1 MRSLLLCLAIVMVG
15 CSQPV
20 ASSGEKPGIPPAT
33 PLPGAPVEPKPEPQ
47 PQPAVSNQTSKGSN
61 DARLHQLADLKT
73 VKVTFGR
80 HTFKA
85 WVMDNDSKRAE
96 GMMFLTKSE
105 VPANHGM
112 LFVFPDEAERSFW
125 MRNTL
130 IDLDIAYMR
139 KDGTVVSV
147 STMKALDETG
157 IPSKRPAMYALEVLG
172 GTFKRLG
179 IQAGAKAT
187 IDPPVKAQD

>member
-1 MRSLLLCLAIVMVG
+1 MAG

-20 ASSGEKPGIPPAT
+20 ASSGEKPGIPPAK
-33 PLPGAPVEPKPEPQ
+33 PLPEAPIEPKTEPQ
-47 PQPAVSNQTSKGSN
+47 REPGASNQASKGSN
-61 DARLHQLADLKT
+61 EARLHQLADLKT
-73 VKVTFGR
+73 VKVTIGK

-85 WVMDNDSKRAE
+85 WVMDDDSKRAE
-96 GMMFLTKSE
+96 GMMFVSKAE
-105 VPANHGM
+105 VPANFGM

-157 IPSKRPAMYALEVLG
+157 VPSKGPAMYALEVPG

-179 IQAGAKAT
+179 IKPGAKAT
-187 IDPPVKAQD
+187 IDPPVKSQD